1 MEQNTELRGKPEIQ
15 AIAEYLRG
23 MKFKKQLMG
32 GCRTESVLDHLSAV
46 TLQYEAIISAGL
58 ARERRQASQITQLE
72 AELSWVRQE
81 QNAGAE
87 HQRRITE
94 WYEENIAW
102 LQAQT
107 NALQQ
112 QLAAQ
117 QNNPWQSAYAQQPSA
132 YEPQLVASQA
142 PYEPVWYPVNG

>member
-1 MEQNTELRGKPEIQ
+1 MEQNTELRGMPEIQ

-32 GCRTESVLDHLSAV
+32 GCSMEGVLDHLSAI
-46 TLQYEAIISAGL
+46 TLQYEAVISAGL
-58 ARERRQASQITQLE
+58 ARERRQAYQITQLE

-81 QNAGAE
+81 HNAGAE
-87 HQRRITE
+87 HQRRVTE

-102 LQAQT
+102 LQAQSS
-107 NALQQ
+107 ALQQ

-117 QNNPWQSAYAQQPSA
+117 QNDPWQSAYAQPAA
-132 YEPQLVASQA
+132 YEPQLASSQA
-142 PYEPVWYPVNG
+142 SYEPVWYPMNG